1 MDKTQDAELTLEA
14 MRLLRDFMASDDE
27 RVKFEK
33 QNPRVELR
41 RVGDKETEEAMTHEH
56 AARGR
61 DVDRIYEAFH
71 GAAVRFGESRITCR
85 NMSNGR
91 KIYYPA
97 SWDER
102 RTSLEERERRLREIR
117 SSMGH

>member
-1 MDKTQDAELTLEA
+1 MG
-14 MRLLRDFMASDDE
+14 DE
-27 RVKFEK
+27 
-33 QNPRVELR
+33 
-41 RVGDKETEEAMTHEH
+41 ETEEAMSEH

-91 KIYYPA
+91 KVYYPA
-97 SWDER
+97 SWDEPEH
-102 RTSLEERERRLREIR
+102 RTRQEERDRRLRDIER
-117 SSMGH
+117 SLSS